1 MRMIILHFLSE
12 KQAERVGHQRRFDQ
26 CRPFRPAPVTSTL
39 HTALN
44 ELVDAGIVEKD
55 TSLIR
60 LADPIFVRYIR
71 RSYSTIYR

>member
-1 MRMIILHFLSE
+1 M
-12 KQAERVGHQRRFDQ
+12 
-26 CRPFRPAPVTSTL
+26 TSTL

-55 TSLIR
+55 ASLIR